1 MNGTGAM
8 IWDGGEASGFIGGIL
23 VNPIFN
29 LVLAIGDAINAILQ
43 SVMFAGEDSDG
54 PLSVI
59 VQGVRDSF
67 DIMTTNKADSEFDG
81 NVGQASTITVEIL
94 QSNSKI
100 KYPHIHFSCEEIFAG
115 KVGILGI
122 DFISGEGQSQGLQSV
137 RSVIASWYRTLRLIA
152 IIGFLSILIY
162 TGIRIMISS
171 TAEDKAKYKEWIIN
185 WFIGLAILFC
195 LHYIMS
201 FVITVIQM
209 FNDGL
214 NNSLQYIHVNA
225 TTTIGGGSTEF
236 NTNLIGLVRF
246 CAQSSVTI
254 FKLGYLILYVMLI
267 TFTLKF
273 TFVYLKRVINMAFL
287 TLIAPIVAF
296 TYPLDKLADGKAEGF
311 SMWIKEYI
319 FNALLQPMHLIL
331 YYVLVGSSVMI
342 AAENPIYAIAILAF
356 MSEGERL
363 LKKIFGFDKASGG
376 TVKGMQDAFAA
387 AAVATSL
394 SSFLGRRGQGGKNQA
409 QGKMPFPGAVN
420 KDYQNGIDFAGSADP
435 SGGVL
440 PGSSGPGGSPNG
452 GGSPAPGGGAPGS
465 GGPGPGG
472 NNGGPGG
479 VAPVPPPNPPR
490 QPINNNR
497 QEPIRNKASRIG
509 KGIRGGAA
517 ALGKRAVRPIWDFDK
532 SGKYNGKRLVRKLA
546 KGAVGVGV
554 GVTAAAVQAGISL
567 TDGKYNPA
575 EGVAAFAAGF
585 GLAGKKID
593 DTVDTFE
600 SGYADGL
607 TKDEKMEMYQEDFK
621 DRDDVIQFCKEN
633 YGNDWREYRERMAT
647 NYVSRGFTDL
657 KEMKEMMKYSDAISG
672 DTSGLSAHQKEEM
685 IRQNDISAMAIK
697 NVQKRK
703 LAEGSLRTP
712 YNPEQENAYIN
723 AKTQGETDPAKIQRI
738 AQQIRGEDAAIRYY
752 NSIVKK

>member
-1 MNGTGAM
+1 M
-8 IWDGGEASGFIGGIL
+8 IWDGGEASGFVGGIL

-342 AAENPIYAIAILAF
+342 AAENPIYAIA
-356 MSEGERL
+356 
-363 LKKIFGFDKASGG
+363 
-376 TVKGMQDAFAA
+376 
-387 AAVATSL
+387 
-394 SSFLGRRGQGGKNQA
+394 
-409 QGKMPFPGAVN
+409 
-420 KDYQNGIDFAGSADP
+420 Y
-435 SGGVL
+435 
-440 PGSSGPGGSPNG
+440 
-452 GGSPAPGGGAPGS
+452 
-465 GGPGPGG
+465 
-472 NNGGPGG
+472 
-479 VAPVPPPNPPR
+479 
-490 QPINNNR
+490 
-497 QEPIRNKASRIG
+497 
-509 KGIRGGAA
+509 
-517 ALGKRAVRPIWDFDK
+517 
-532 SGKYNGKRLVRKLA
+532 
-546 KGAVGVGV
+546 
-554 GVTAAAVQAGISL
+554 
-567 TDGKYNPA
+567 
-575 EGVAAFAAGF
+575 
-585 GLAGKKID
+585 
-593 DTVDTFE
+593 
-600 SGYADGL
+600 
-607 TKDEKMEMYQEDFK
+607 
-621 DRDDVIQFCKEN
+621 
-633 YGNDWREYRERMAT
+633 
-647 NYVSRGFTDL
+647 
-657 KEMKEMMKYSDAISG
+657 
-672 DTSGLSAHQKEEM
+672 
-685 IRQNDISAMAIK
+685 
-697 NVQKRK
+697 
-703 LAEGSLRTP
+703 
-712 YNPEQENAYIN
+712 
-723 AKTQGETDPAKIQRI
+723 
-738 AQQIRGEDAAIRYY
+738 
-752 NSIVKK
+752 